1 MMLNA
6 FSCICI
12 SFFLWRIFPLNK
24 NQPEWF
30 IYFWLVAVLHVFWIW
45 ILFQINML
53 YVFFQSVACL
63 FIFLVISL
71 MKERTLFWVPDIV
84 LSALPVLFY
93 LFSNFCKLDIHLSIL
108 QMTKSVLR
116 EVKQFTHSS
125 RIWRA
130 EFELLSLTS
139 EPEGLA
145 TWLYSSVLH
154 KAASLQRPE

>member
-1 MMLNA
+1 MPFHVFVFL
-6 FSCICI
+6 
-12 SFFLWRIFPLNK
+12 FFVTYFPIK
-24 NQPEWF
+24 KKKQPEWF

>member
-1 MMLNA
+1 MPFHVFVFLFRDV
-6 FSCICI
+6 FSH
-12 SFFLWRIFPLNK
+12 K
-24 NQPEWF
+24 KTQPEWF

-53 YVFFQSVACL
+53 YVLFQSVACL

-93 LFSNFCKLDIHLSIL
+93 LFSNFYKLDIHLSIL
-108 QMTKSVLR
+108 QMTKSMLR

-125 RIWRA
+125 RIWQA

-145 TWLYSSVLH
+145 TWLYSSVLITKPH
-154 KAASLQRPE
+154 LYRDQNSG